1 MEIIDLIIQIS
12 LRDYCSKITP
22 MKFTNQSIDSYISKI
37 PEYSFAIKK
46 SYIDSLPNTTF
57 FNKVD
62 SPCNTWKESG
72 WTEADTDSYRIIYML
87 ITKSMLQAEKK
98 LSKKTT
104 NKYQWSPTLKN
115 PPKPTDSGA

>member
-57 FNKVD
+57 
-62 SPCNTWKESG
+62 
-72 WTEADTDSYRIIYML
+72 L
-87 ITKSMLQAEKK
+87 TKSTPRVTHGRKAAGQR
-98 LSKKTT
+98 
-104 NKYQWSPTLKN
+104 QTL
-115 PPKPTDSGA
+115 TATALYICS